1 VNFAALFSLDGR
13 ETRLN
18 FWRLYLAINLATA
31 VVWCADLF
39 AVIGLG
45 PWAGLLFLPL
55 LPLGAM
61 MSALVVRRVHDR
73 GKNAA
78 WAIFFVFGPLI
89 LTEPAQALAGQ
100 TSPWQT
106 LAALG
111 MSFGGLALSIWG
123 FIEIGLM
130 KGAPGDNRYG
140 PGPRGGGSSPNADE
154 AEAS

>member
-78 WAIFFVFGPLI
+78 WALFFVFGPLI
-89 LTEPAQALAGQ
+89 LTEPAQALASQ
-100 TSPWQT
+100 ISSWQT

-111 MSFGGLALSIWG
+111 MSLGGLALSIWG

-140 PGPRGGGSSPNADE
+140 PDPRAGDSPPSLDE
-154 AEAS
+154 VKAI

>member
-1 VNFAALFSLDGR
+1 MNFAALFSLDGR

-78 WAIFFVFGPLI
+78 WALFFVFGPLI
-89 LTEPAQALAGQ
+89 LTEPAQALASQ

-111 MSFGGLALSIWG
+111 MSLGGLALSIWG

-130 KGAPGDNRYG
+130 RGAPGDNRYG
-140 PGPRGGGSSPNADE
+140 PDPRAGDSPPSVDE
-154 AEAS
+154 AKAI

>member
-1 VNFAALFSLDGR
+1 MKFVALFSLDGR

-45 PWAGLLFLPL
+45 PWAGVLFLAL

-78 WAIFFVFGPLI
+78 WALFFVFGPLI

-100 TSPWQT
+100 ASPWQT
-106 LAALG
+106 LAAVG
-111 MSFGGLALSIWG
+111 MSLSGLALSIWG
-123 FIEIGLM
+123 FVEIGLM
-130 KGAPGDNRYG
+130 KSAPGDNRYG
-140 PGPRGGGSSPNADE
+140 PGPRAGA
-154 AEAS
+154 

>member
-1 VNFAALFSLDGR
+1 VNFVALFSLDGR

-45 PWAGLLFLPL
+45 PWAGLLFLAL

-61 MSALVVRRVHDR
+61 MATLVVRRVHDR
-73 GKNAA
+73 GRNAA
-78 WAIFFVFGPLI
+78 WALLFVFGPLI
-89 LTEPAQALAGQ
+89 LTEPAQAMAGE
-100 TSPWQT
+100 TSPWRV

-111 MSFGGLALSIWG
+111 MSLGGLALSIWG
-123 FIEIGLM
+123 FVEIGLM

-140 PGPRGGGSSPNADE
+140 PGPRAEVSPAGLDE
-154 AEAS
+154 AAAR

>member
-1 VNFAALFSLDGR
+1 MNFAALFSLDGR

-18 FWRLYLAINLATA
+18 FWRLYMAINLATA

-78 WAIFFVFGPLI
+78 WALFFVFGPLI
-89 LTEPAQALAGQ
+89 LTEPAQALASQ

-106 LAALG
+106 LAVLG

-140 PGPRGGGSSPNADE
+140 PGQRTGGSPPNADE
-154 AEAS
+154 AEAI

>member
-1 VNFAALFSLDGR
+1 MKFAALFSLDGR
-13 ETRLN
+13 ETRLS
-18 FWRLYLAINLATA
+18 FWRLYLAINLVTT

-45 PWAGLLFLPL
+45 PWAGVLFLAL

-78 WAIFFVFGPLI
+78 WALFFVFGPLI
-89 LTEPAQALAGQ
+89 LTEPAQALASQ
-100 TSPWQT
+100 TSSWQT

-111 MSFGGLALSIWG
+111 MSFSGLALSIWG
-123 FIEIGLM
+123 FVEIGLM
-130 KGAPGDNRYG
+130 KSAPGDNRYG
-140 PGPRGGGSSPNADE
+140 PGPRAGV
-154 AEAS
+154 